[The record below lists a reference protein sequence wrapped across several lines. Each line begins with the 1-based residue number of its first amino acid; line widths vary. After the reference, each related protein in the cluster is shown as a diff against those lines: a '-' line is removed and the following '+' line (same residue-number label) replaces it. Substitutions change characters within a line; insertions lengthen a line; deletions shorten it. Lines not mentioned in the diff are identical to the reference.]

1 MLENGDLVSIVIPAY
16 NTEQYIL
23 PMIDSLKKQTYKNL
37 QIIFVDDG
45 SRDDTA
51 KIIKK
56 YQAEDSRV
64 EYYYQENQGVSKARN
79 FGLDKVNGKNYF
91 SLIRMI
97 HLKTI

>member
-56 YQAEDSRV
+56 SI
-64 EYYYQENQGVSKARN
+64 K
-79 FGLDKVNGKNYF
+79 
-91 SLIRMI
+91 SLLKFFLNLS
-97 HLKTI
+97 HLFLVILYTS